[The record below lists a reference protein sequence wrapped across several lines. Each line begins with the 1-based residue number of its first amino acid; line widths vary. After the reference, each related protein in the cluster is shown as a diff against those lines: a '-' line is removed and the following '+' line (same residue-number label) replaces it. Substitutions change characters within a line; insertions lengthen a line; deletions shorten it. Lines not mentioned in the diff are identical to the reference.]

1 MVQRFIKIK
10 TFEKCAKGFVH
21 CPNFAD
27 VSIFLCHWPG
37 VSNFKWIYHTTQN
50 TWACPWNRYNSMNLI
65 LPFLRECN
73 HIQGSKWEKN
83 IVSQN
88 VWQENE
94 AMNQLQAIFCTSAIE
109 SFKNQK
115 PFVDISYISKK
126 MIVFNFVFK
135 KNWPQTSKT

>member
-1 MVQRFIKIK
+1 MKNVLKGLSIAQILLTSAFSYATDQVSQISSEYITLLKTHEHVPEIDIIQWIWFCPFCVNAIIYRVQN
-10 TFEKCAKGFVH
+10 EK
-21 CPNFAD
+21 
-27 VSIFLCHWPG
+27 
-37 VSNFKWIYHTTQN
+37 
-50 TWACPWNRYNSMNLI
+50 
-65 LPFLRECN
+65 
-73 HIQGSKWEKN
+73 KN

-126 MIVFNFVFK
+126 MTVFNFVFK